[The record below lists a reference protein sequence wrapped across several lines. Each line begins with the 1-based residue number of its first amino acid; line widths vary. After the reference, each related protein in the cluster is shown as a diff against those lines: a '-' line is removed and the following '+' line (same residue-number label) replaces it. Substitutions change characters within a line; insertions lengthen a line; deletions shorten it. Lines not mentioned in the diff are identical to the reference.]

1 MSEVIYSTGIDIGT
15 TTTHLIVSKLSVS
28 VKEGFGCAPKV
39 EIDKKEIIYMSKIY
53 FTPLESDGIISAK
66 GVKEIIDKEYKKAD
80 ISPQMLKSGAVI
92 ITGESA
98 RKRNAKNLLFEISK
112 YAGDFIVAEAGGESE
127 SILAGKGI
135 GAQSIS
141 ENELSRVCS
150 IDIGGGTTNIAVFD
164 SGEVKA
170 ASCIDVG
177 GRLIKVKKKND
188 KIIVDDVSQS
198 VLPLLNKNNIEIEKG
213 DILTS
218 ELQEKTVNALWVRI
232 LEELSSLPK
241 ADRYIFSGGVG
252 ECIENSYTDFE
263 FGDLGVLLA
272 KKIEK
277 SNFYKSEHC
286 KKAENS
292 IRATVIGAGNFS
304 FEISG
309 STISHFGCKLPIR
322 NIPCIK
328 INVRNSKDIKNCT
341 DKLSDK
347 ISKFDLNKTV
357 AVAFEGYN
365 TITFDDMIKLSKN
378 IAKECNDLIK
388 RNLPIIVLI
397 DKDIGKAV
405 GICLRKVLPKDYPL
419 LAIDCV
425 SADDGDYL
433 DIGESVGGGK
443 AVPVAIKKL
452 VFAV

>member
-1 MSEVIYSTGIDIGT
+1 MSEIIYSTGIDIGT
-15 TTTHLIVSKLSVS
+15 TTTHLIVSRLSIS

-53 FTPLESDGIISAK
+53 FTPLEADGIISAK
-66 GVKEIIDKEYKKAD
+66 GVKEIIDREYKNAD
-80 ISPQMLKSGAVI
+80 ISPEMLKSGAVI

-98 RKRNAKNLLFEISK
+98 KKRNAKNLLFEISK

-141 ENELSRVCS
+141 ENELSTVCTV
-150 IDIGGGTTNIAVFD
+150 DIGGGTTNVAVFD

-177 GRLIKVKKKND
+177 GRLIKVKNKNG
-188 KIIVDDVSQS
+188 KIVIDGISES
-198 VLPLLNKNNIEIEKG
+198 ILPLLKKNSIEINNGE
-213 DILTS
+213 ILTD
-218 ELQEKTVNALWVRI
+218 ELKNKIINALWERI
-232 LEELSSLPK
+232 VEELNNLPK

-252 ECIENSYTDFE
+252 ECIESDYSDFK
-263 FGDLGVLLA
+263 FNDLGVLLA
-272 KKIEK
+272 KRIEE
-277 SNFYKSEHC
+277 SDFYKRGNC
-286 KKAENS
+286 RKAENS

-328 INVRNSKDIKNCT
+328 IKVKSRDDIKNCT
-341 DKLSDK
+341 DNLSNK
-347 ISKFDLNKTV
+347 ISKFDLNKSVAIAFDGYSTV
-357 AVAFEGYN
+357 
-365 TITFDDMIKLSKN
+365 TFDDMMKLSEN
-378 IAKECNDLIK
+378 IAKECIDLIK

-397 DKDIGKAV
+397 DKDIGKAM
-405 GICLRKVLPKDYPL
+405 GICLKKALPKDYPL

-433 DIGESVGGGK
+433 DIGESIGGGK

>member
-15 TTTHLIVSKLSVS
+15 TTTHLIVIKLSVS

-53 FTPLESDGIISAK
+53 FTPLEDDGIISAK
-66 GVKEIIDKEYKKAD
+66 GVKKIIDSEYKKAD
-80 ISPQMLKSGAVI
+80 ISPKILKSGAVI

-141 ENELSRVCS
+141 QNEFSRVCS

-177 GRLIKVKKKND
+177 GRLIKVKKENNKAV
-188 KIIVDDVSQS
+188 IDDISES
-198 VLPLLNKNNIEIEKG
+198 ILPLLEKNNLKIKKG

-218 ELQEKTVNALWVRI
+218 ELREKTVNALWVRI
-232 LEELSSLPK
+232 LEEISNLPK

-252 ECIENSYTDFE
+252 ECIDNNYSDYE
-263 FGDLGVLLA
+263 FNDLGVLLA
-272 KKIEK
+272 RKIEK
-277 SNFYKSEHC
+277 SNFFKNCNCE
-286 KKAENS
+286 KAKNS
-292 IRATVIGAGNFS
+292 IRATVIGAGNYS

-322 NIPCIK
+322 NIPCVK
-328 INVRNSKDIKNCT
+328 INVKSSNDIENCT
-341 DKLSDK
+341 DNLRSK
-347 ISKFDLNKTV
+347 ISKFDLSKTV
-357 AVAFEGYN
+357 AISFDGYSS
-365 TITFDDMIKLSKN
+365 ITFDEMMKLSKN
-378 IAKECNDLIK
+378 IAKQCIDLIEH
-388 RNLPIIVLI
+388 NQPIIVLI

-405 GICLRKVLPKDYPL
+405 GICLKKALPNDYPL

-452 VFAV
+452 VFSV